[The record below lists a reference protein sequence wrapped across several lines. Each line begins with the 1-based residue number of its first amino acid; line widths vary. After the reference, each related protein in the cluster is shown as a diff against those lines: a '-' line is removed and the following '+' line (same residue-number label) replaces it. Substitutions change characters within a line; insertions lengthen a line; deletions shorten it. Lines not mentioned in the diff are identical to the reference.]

1 LSFLGNQWFAQ
12 AMLVQYTT
20 FVASLNSLFPR
31 FFALSLA
38 IHVLA
43 LVLWP
48 KPSMRAMPQESIPV
62 SLLPSSD
69 NDRVTPT
76 PTAPEATTRPSK
88 TRARIARKNSPSV
101 REKTLM
107 GRPAPMSEPKPEPSP
122 PPTREQIPEHAIIAE
137 RPLPT
142 WKELLPS
149 PGSLAEQKERR
160 GGPISLES
168 KDPQYISYF
177 TSIKR
182 SIDSNWTYPELA
194 KQYGLQGKL
203 LVEFQISENGEL
215 EGLRLI
221 RSSGSELL
229 DTEALRAIKAAA
241 PFPPIPRWIEQR
253 PLPLTATMIYNDA
266 RVPGGTRR

>member
-1 LSFLGNQWFAQ
+1 
-12 AMLVQYTT
+12 
-20 FVASLNSLFPR
+20 
-31 FFALSLA
+31 
-38 IHVLA
+38 
-43 LVLWP
+43 
-48 KPSMRAMPQESIPV
+48 MP
-62 SLLPSSD
+62 
-69 NDRVTPT
+69 
-76 PTAPEATTRPSK
+76 
-88 TRARIARKNSPSV
+88 
-101 REKTLM
+101 
-107 GRPAPMSEPKPEPSP
+107 EPKPEPSP

-149 PGSLAEQKERR
+149 PGSLAEHKERR

>member
-1 LSFLGNQWFAQ
+1 VNG
-12 AMLVQYTT
+12 
-20 FVASLNSLFPR
+20 LFSR

-43 LVLWP
+43 LFLWP
-48 KPSMRAMPQESIPV
+48 NPSTRPLPQESIAV
-62 SLLPSSD
+62 SLLPSSED
-69 NDRVTPT
+69 NRGKPS
-76 PTAPEATTRPSK
+76 PMPPEASTRPSK
-88 TRARIARKNSPSV
+88 TRAKIAKKNPPFV
-101 REKTLM
+101 REKSPIPEQT
-107 GRPAPMSEPKPEPSP
+107 PVPPEPKREPAP
-122 PPTREQIPEHAIIAE
+122 PPTREQIPDNAIIAE

-149 PGSLAEQKERR
+149 PGLRAEQKGTR
-160 GGPISLES
+160 GHPISLES

-221 RSSGSELL
+221 RSSGSALL
-229 DTEALRAIKAAA
+229 DAEALRAIKAAA

-266 RVPGGTRR
+266 RGPGGTRR

>member
-1 LSFLGNQWFAQ
+1 LFAP
-12 AMLVQYTT
+12 AILVQYTI
-20 FVASLNSLFPR
+20 FVASLNSLFAR

-38 IHVLA
+38 IHALA
-43 LVLWP
+43 LGLWP
-48 KPSMRAMPQESIPV
+48 KPSMHAVPQESIPV
-62 SLLPSSD
+62 SLLPYSQD
-69 NDRVTPT
+69 DRVKPA
-76 PTAPEATTRPSK
+76 PAAPEATTRPSK
-88 TRARIARKNSPSV
+88 TRAKIAKKDFPSI
-101 REKTLM
+101 REKTPM
-107 GRPAPMSEPKPEPSP
+107 ARPAPLPAEPKPEPAP
-122 PPTREQIPEHAIIAE
+122 PPAREQIPDHAIIAE

-149 PGSLAEQKERR
+149 PGSLAQHKERR
-160 GGPISLES
+160 GPPIALES

-194 KQYGLQGKL
+194 KRYGLQGKL

-229 DTEALRAIKAAA
+229 DAEALRAIKAAA

-266 RVPGGTRR
+266 RSTGGTTR